1 MPIYDVQV
9 SPPTGLRLRGA
20 LFPVEISMPQVL
32 IDHLTNQGV
41 SIPQPVSGLTLIDTG
56 ASVSVVDLSVLR
68 NLNISPIGVAS
79 VSTTAGTAQ
88 QNLYPARF
96 RLPRAVIDI
105 SAVLGADLSAH
116 QIIALIGRDILS
128 GFLMIYHGP
137 AGRITLVH

>member
-1 MPIYDVQV
+1 
-9 SPPTGLRLRGA
+9 
-20 LFPVEISMPQVL
+20 
-32 IDHLTNQGV
+32 V
-41 SIPQPVSGLTLIDTG
+41 SIPQPVSGPALIDTG

-68 NLNISPIGVAS
+68 NLNISAIGVAS

-105 SAVLGADLSAH
+105 SAVLGADLTPH
-116 QIIALIGRDILS
+116 QIIVLIGRDILS